1 MTTTM
6 MAGPGGGDRNSPQ
19 AQQLL
24 HFLSNELYKDGGTTL
39 APWLKEYAPYPKR
52 INAWLV
58 ATVGS
63 PHRLLTFIERFPD
76 VFAVSRDKHPHTV
89 SLKTMEFC
97 DTAAIL
103 CDEKAAN
110 ATNAANSAL
119 DGDEKT
125 TAEAAAFARNVQEK
139 ALYVLRRRSYRI
151 SRRKVSKISHN
162 DDPDDNAVAAA
173 DENPHESQVNASWL
187 LHQCAMEVHH
197 YLRAVRFYP
206 TAYQTTESIR
216 HGVPPTFYRVGERE
230 WSDLVLASFQSLIQS
245 LPDIHLVD
253 DGKKIA
259 FSVTLDNTTVS
270 PTTGD
275 CNIKTVGIALRDAV
289 AMDGA
294 TQVCLSLLL
303 SRYDNV
309 KKLVGGR
316 DVMALAEADP
326 EAFQELELWKN
337 DIGDVVVRL
346 REDQAFDG
354 ANGGGRMQVD
364 EVGLFSVASG
374 RWGTAA
380 ANVMAQE
387 AEKFHHCHPRDVTA
401 IDITASVGGLTLAL
415 SKRFGAIIAIE
426 IDEHRA
432 ALCVRNM
439 QQHGRENVDVRN
451 VDAMDAL
458 DDVDGTIRSSSPVA
472 LIIDPPW
479 GGFEYKRLKKTVTM
493 GQWSLD
499 EVLVKC
505 CRKLS
510 PVVIGVRLP
519 INHDCSLIEASLTA
533 GGIVHDVLQR
543 RKLGPQL
550 LFVIAAR

>member
-1 MTTTM
+1 M
-6 MAGPGGGDRNSPQ
+6 MAGPGGGDRNSPP

-63 PHRLLTFIERFPD
+63 PHRLLTFIGRFPD
-76 VFAVSRDKHPHTV
+76 VFAVARDKHPHTV

-97 DTAAIL
+97 DVTAAIF

-110 ATNAANSAL
+110 ATNAANNTL
-119 DGDEKT
+119 DGDE
-125 TAEAAAFARNVQEK
+125 EAAALARNVQEK

-151 SRRKVSKISHN
+151 SRRKVSKITHN
-162 DDPDDNAVAAA
+162 DDDPDDDAVVAAA

-206 TAYQTTESIR
+206 TAYQTTESLR
-216 HGVPPTFYRVGERE
+216 QGVQPTFYRVGERE
-230 WSDLVLASFQSLIQS
+230 WSDLVLATFQSLVQS

-253 DGKKIA
+253 DGTKIA
-259 FSVTLDNTTVS
+259 FSTTPDNTTVS
-270 PTTGD
+270 PTTCD
-275 CNIKTVGIALRDAV
+275 CSIKTVGIALRDAV

-303 SRYDNV
+303 SHYDNV

-326 EAFQELELWKN
+326 EAFRALELWKN

-346 REDQAFDG
+346 KENDEGVVAS
-354 ANGGGRMQVD
+354 NGGRMQVD
-364 EVGLFSVASG
+364 EIGLFSVASG
-374 RWGTAA
+374 RWGTAV

-387 AEKFHHCHPRDVTA
+387 AEKFHHCHPRDIAA
-401 IDITASVGGLTLAL
+401 IDLTASVGGLTLAM
-415 SKRFGAIIAIE
+415 SKRFGAIVAIE

-439 QQHGRENVDVRN
+439 QQHGRENVVVRN

-458 DDVDGTIRSSSPVA
+458 DDLDGTIRSSSSLSPVA
-472 LIIDPPW
+472 VIIDPPW
-479 GGFEYKRLKKTVTM
+479 GGFEYKRLKKAVTM

-533 GGIVHDVLQR
+533 SGIVHDVLQR
-543 RKLGPQL
+543 RRLGPQL
-550 LFVIAAR
+550 LLVIAAR